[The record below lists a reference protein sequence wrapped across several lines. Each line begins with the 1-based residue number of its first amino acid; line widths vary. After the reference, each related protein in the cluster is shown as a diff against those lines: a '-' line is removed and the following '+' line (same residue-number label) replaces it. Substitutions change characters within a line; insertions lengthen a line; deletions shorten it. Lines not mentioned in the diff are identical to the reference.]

1 VVPVRELRGEPF
13 VLFPRH
19 LAPASYD
26 VVIAMCRRAGF
37 SPDIRH
43 ECADYQTMLSLVA
56 AGLGLTLV
64 PASVR
69 NLGRV
74 GVACRALSGST
85 AKAELVLMY
94 HPVQVSR
101 ALETFIEIAQAAP
114 GRGRKAAVVREIRV
128 RGLPLPPGR

>member
-1 VVPVRELRGEPF
+1 
-13 VLFPRH
+13 
-19 LAPASYD
+19 
-26 VVIAMCRRAGF
+26 
-37 SPDIRH
+37 
-43 ECADYQTMLSLVA
+43 
-56 AGLGLTLV
+56 
-64 PASVR
+64 VR